1 MSRPAEAADH
11 TAESPYRLAL
21 QDMQRSGVPFL
32 VGGAFALESYTGV
45 IRRTKDLDVFVLRE
59 NVGQLLG
66 FLAGAGYETEV
77 RFPHWICKA
86 HRSGHVIDIIFGSG
100 NGICLVDQKW
110 FESAPD
116 AVVLGEKVRLVPAE
130 EMIWSKAFIMERDRY
145 DGADVAHLLH
155 ACSQR
160 LDWPRLLWR
169 FNPHWRVLFSH
180 LILFGFIYPGR
191 RLQIPLWLMGELM
204 RRLELEKTT
213 LPSDR
218 DLCQGTL
225 LSWAE
230 YLDHIEHGNYKDA
243 RHHPWGSLT
252 LDQTEFVTAQFRKE
266 LDLGS
271 GTQHPSGKPVQSR
284 LHAGPELTPR
294 KSAA

>member
-1 MSRPAEAADH
+1 
-11 TAESPYRLAL
+11 
-21 QDMQRSGVPFL
+21 
-32 VGGAFALESYTGV
+32 
-45 IRRTKDLDVFVLRE
+45 
-59 NVGQLLG
+59 
-66 FLAGAGYETEV
+66 
-77 RFPHWICKA
+77 
-86 HRSGHVIDIIFGSG
+86 
-100 NGICLVDQKW
+100 
-110 FESAPD
+110 
-116 AVVLGEKVRLVPAE
+116 
-130 EMIWSKAFIMERDRY
+130 
-145 DGADVAHLLH
+145 
-155 ACSQR
+155 
-160 LDWPRLLWR
+160 
-169 FNPHWRVLFSH
+169 

-204 RRLELEKTT
+204 RRLELEKMT